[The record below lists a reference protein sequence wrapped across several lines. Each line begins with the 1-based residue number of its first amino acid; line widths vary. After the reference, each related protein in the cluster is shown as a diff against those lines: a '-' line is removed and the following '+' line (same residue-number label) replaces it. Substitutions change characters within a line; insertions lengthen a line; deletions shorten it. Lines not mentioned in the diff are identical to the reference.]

1 MDIIYG
7 SVHTTNP
14 PIIIAPISDTPI
26 LEASGSPGPTTPSPD
41 SPEEAGD
48 TTDSPNPFNTGKKV
62 RRRKDDKSEAIV
74 NLMIQGLEIQES
86 QLEERKKEREEQQAI
101 LARHEEREQKL
112 VDFMEI
118 LVKHIVR
125 EQ

>member
-1 MDIIYG
+1 MDIIWCG
-7 SVHTTNP
+7 VHTTNP

-26 LEASGSPGPTTPSPD
+26 LETFGSPGPTTPSPD
-41 SPEEAGD
+41 SPEEAED
-48 TTDSPNPFNTGKKV
+48 TDSPNPFNTGKKV
-62 RRRKDDKSEAIV
+62 RRKKDDKSEAIV
-74 NLMIQGLEIQES
+74 NLMMQGLEIKES
-86 QLEERKKEREEQQAI
+86 ELEERKKEREEQQAI